1 MKKNLY
7 IFIIKLN
14 FDNYMLAV
22 LTSITS
28 FIAFIREDYRYLW
41 KIYGYNLSY
50 LLLNNRLM
58 TGKFCHD
65 NDVIKSFVQ

>member
-22 LTSITS
+22 LMSITS
-28 FIAFIREDYRYLW
+28 FIAILERIID
-41 KIYGYNLSY
+41 IYGRFMDIIFRIYY
-50 LLLNNRLM
+50 
-58 TGKFCHD
+58 K
-65 NDVIKSFVQ
+65 